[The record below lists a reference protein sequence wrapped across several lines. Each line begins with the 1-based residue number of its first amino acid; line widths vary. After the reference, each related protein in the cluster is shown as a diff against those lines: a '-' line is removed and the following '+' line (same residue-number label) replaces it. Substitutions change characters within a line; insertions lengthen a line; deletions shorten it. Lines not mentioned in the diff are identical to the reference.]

1 MGEGES
7 AAKDTEGSGD
17 LAIICDRGQD
27 QKRGLAVGREIAK
40 GVMGLSSAQ
49 TSSGQPGGDAGGE
62 IPGKTAALGRLPCCG
77 HCLKARSMPLSAA
90 QGWFLPPLNREM
102 SFRVKFLTQKFIN
115 LLQWLVT
122 FFFFFF
128 PILSPGSK
136 NTYSLFSCYSLF
148 CLPCSQR
155 AFLSSVLGPCLT
167 LHELHGHS
175 AKPGARSSYPRKV
188 SLTDFPLGKSR

>member
-128 PILSPGSK
+128 PNPQPREQEYLQFVQLLLSILP
-136 NTYSLFSCYSLF
+136 TMLPACISLLCLRSL
-148 CLPCSQR
+148 SDI
-155 AFLSSVLGPCLT
+155 T
-167 LHELHGHS
+167 
-175 AKPGARSSYPRKV
+175 
-188 SLTDFPLGKSR
+188 

>member
-128 PILSPGSK
+128 P
-136 NTYSLFSCYSLF
+136 
-148 CLPCSQR
+148 Q
-155 AFLSSVLGPCLT
+155 SS
-167 LHELHGHS
+167 
-175 AKPGARSSYPRKV
+175 APGARIPTVCSAVTLYSAYHAPSV
-188 SLTDFPLGKSR
+188 HFSPLS